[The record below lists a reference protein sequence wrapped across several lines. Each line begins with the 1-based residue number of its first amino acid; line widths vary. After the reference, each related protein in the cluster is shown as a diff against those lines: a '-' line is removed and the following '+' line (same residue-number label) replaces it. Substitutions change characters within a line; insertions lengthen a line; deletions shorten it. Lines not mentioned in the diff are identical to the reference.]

1 MGQMR
6 AALHEAAP
14 NVSVIDLFAD
24 APTFD
29 MRAAS
34 YLLAAYSSDMGK
46 GAILVCVVDPGVGGE
61 RPPMILWA
69 QNQVFVGPGNGLF
82 EIVARRDRT
91 YKASRITW
99 RPNHLSTSFHG
110 RDLFAPGAVA
120 MARGD
125 TVDLSPLDDQDWRR
139 PGWPNDLAEAIYV
152 DHYGNAIDNRH
163 KFFSNFC

>member
-14 NVSVIDLFAD
+14 NVPVIDLFAD

-61 RPPMILWA
+61 RPPMVLWA

-82 EIVARRDRT
+82 EIVARRVAARVG
-91 YKASRITW
+91 
-99 RPNHLSTSFHG
+99 G
-110 RDLFAPGAVA
+110 R
-120 MARGD
+120 
-125 TVDLSPLDDQDWRR
+125 
-139 PGWPNDLAEAIYV
+139 
-152 DHYGNAIDNRH
+152 
-163 KFFSNFC
+163 